1 MTTERTFAQKAK
13 IVILDEVNCV
23 IAGLHPEHLT
33 YFWEE
38 YGIKTDHYF
47 FTLAY
52 KVGKWDGKMR
62 FFSDTGKTYNF
73 LLDEILPKIEAL
85 GYKLEVDDRRNGQLA
100 DVPTIDAN
108 HFSYI
113 INPKTGEPWIMR
125 PYQVDATNTLIAEG
139 MGIAIAG
146 TGSGKTLMNACICD
160 SYAKQGLRTITIVPS
175 GSLIIRTKR
184 DFDMMKLDVGE
195 YSGKTKDLNH
205 THVIS
210 TWQALQNAPH
220 ILKDFQVLVVDEC
233 HGAKATV
240 LKDLL
245 TNHGNN
251 VVYRFGLTATMP
263 TGKADRMAISLTL
276 GQVLYVIP
284 AHELIEQGWLAKL
297 NISVMQLD
305 DSAIIEPSLVEGFKT
320 DYSLEMDYLNKLERR
335 LNWVA
340 EFLKEKAENK
350 KGNVLCLV
358 NNIATGKKLAKRIP
372 EAVFIYGKDEDE
384 EREEVYRLFETNDN
398 LLVIATVHIA
408 GVGIDIDRIFNL
420 IYIDGGKSFIRT
432 IQSIGR
438 GLRKGR
444 DKDYVDVVDICG
456 NLEYSKKHLRKRLKY
471 YKEAQY
477 PCKKYSVQY

>member
-1 MTTERTFAQKAK
+1 MTTERTFAQRAK

-23 IAGLHPEHLT
+23 IAGLHPEHLK

-38 YGIKTDHYF
+38 YGIKTEHYF

-85 GYKLEVDDRRNGQLA
+85 GYKLEVDDKRNGQLA
-100 DVPTIDAN
+100 QIEPIDKDY
-108 HFSYI
+108 FSYI
-113 INPKTGEPWIMR
+113 INPKTNEPWEFR
-125 PYQVDATNTLIAEG
+125 PYQTEAINALISEG
-139 MGIAIAG
+139 MGIVIAG
-146 TGSGKTLMNACICD
+146 TGAGKTSVCACLCD
-160 SYAKQGLRTITIVPS
+160 AYAKQGLRTITIVPS
-175 GSLIIRTKR
+175 GSLILRTKR
-184 DFDMMKLDVGE
+184 DFDLFKLDVGE
-195 YSGKTKDLNH
+195 YSGKVKDLTH

-233 HGAKATV
+233 HGAKANV

-251 VVYRFGLTATMP
+251 VVYRFGLTATLP

-276 GQVLYVIP
+276 GQVLYVVP

-305 DSAIIEPSLVEGFKT
+305 DASIIEPLIVEGLKT
-320 DYSLEMDYLNKLERR
+320 EYSQEMDYLNKLERR
-335 LNWVA
+335 VNWIT

-358 NNIATGKKLAKRIP
+358 NNIAIGKKLSKRIP
-372 EAVFIYGKDEDE
+372 GSIFVYGKNETE
-384 EREEVYRLFETNDN
+384 EREEVYRLFETEDN
-398 LLVIATVHIA
+398 LLVIATVQVA

-438 GLRKGR
+438 GLRKGC
-444 DKDYVDVVDICG
+444 DKDFVDVIDICG

>member
-1 MTTERTFAQKAK
+1 MTTERTFAQRAK

-23 IAGLHPEHLT
+23 IAGLHPEHVK

-85 GYKLEVDDRRNGQLA
+85 GYKLELEDRRNGQLA
-100 DVPTIDAN
+100 TVPTIDKDY
-108 HFSYI
+108 FSYI
-113 INPKTGEPWIMR
+113 TNPKTGEPWEYR
-125 PYQVDATNTLIAEG
+125 PYQVEATNTLIQEG
-139 MGIAIAG
+139 MGIVIAG
-146 TGSGKTLMNACICD
+146 TGAGKTSMCACLCD
-160 SYAKQGLRTITIVPS
+160 AYAKQGLRTIVIVPS
-175 GSLIIRTKR
+175 GSLILRTKR
-184 DFDMMKLDVGE
+184 DFDLFKLDVGR
-195 YSGKTKDLNH
+195 YDGKQKDLNH

-210 TWQALQNAPH
+210 TWQALKNAPH
-220 ILKDFQVLVVDEC
+220 ILRDFQVLVVDEC
-233 HGAKATV
+233 HGAKAEV
-240 LKDLL
+240 LKNLL

-276 GQVLYVIP
+276 GQVLYTIP
-284 AHELIEQGWLAKL
+284 AHELIEQGFLSKL

-305 DSAIIEPSLVEGFKT
+305 DAAIIEPSLVEGFKV

-335 LNWVA
+335 LSWIA
-340 EFLKEKAENK
+340 EFLREKAENK

-372 EAVFIYGKDEDE
+372 EAVFVYGKDEDE
-384 EREEVYRLFETNDN
+384 DREEVYRLFETEDN
-398 LLVIATVHIA
+398 LLVIATVHVA

-444 DKDYVDVVDICG
+444 DKDYVDVIDICG
-456 NLEYSKKHLRKRLKY
+456 NLVYSKKHLRKRLKY